1 MINFSYSKRE
11 NLSPPLK
18 AGFRE
23 LQQGM
28 LQNVA
33 MVAKLSTI
41 WNLDFGRIASNFR
54 GDIIKS

>member
-11 NLSPPLK
+11 NLSPLLK

-23 LQQGM
+23 LQQGL

-33 MVAKLSTI
+33 MVAKLSVI
-41 WNLDFGRIASNFR
+41 WDLEFG
-54 GDIIKS
+54 